1 MEEVVTVAD
10 TLTTQAHPTLFLHQV
25 AELSEE
31 EQVEKLNRAFFNC
44 YQQIKHQPVVLK
56 GLFCN
61 RTWDNV
67 MCWPDTAAGTVGYQR
82 CPFYI
87 NGFDHAEYATKHCL
101 ENGTWYTSTQSGKA
115 WTNYTPCYAK
125 GSSSINDNLP
135 PLIVEH
141 MPGIKLMYTIGYTL
155 SLAALILAV
164 SIMIY
169 FRRLHCARNMIHLNM
184 FLAFLVRAAFSLIR
198 TVLLVQDLGF
208 PNDVNNT
215 GERIVFKEG
224 VHWECKM
231 FFTLFYYIIFASVMW
246 LFNEGLYLVLILS
259 VSVFV
264 EKTKIRWF
272 VLLGW
277 GVPFLFV
284 IPWVICRVKLDD
296 MLCWNVHVKKNLF
309 WILRGPMIAS
319 VAVNFAFFIVIIRML
334 FSKLTAAHC
343 PESKKVRYRKLAK
356 STLILIPLFAVYYM
370 GFIWLP
376 DGLSPASDLFKL
388 YVEMLFNSFQGFL
401 VALLFCFLNA
411 EVQRE
416 IRKKWHVL
424 RRRGSWRSMPS
435 NGSFLRRSGTNNK
448 DAIRR
453 NSQSRSFLDSTV
465 STRDQHL
472 PNAATAA
479 AAANTN
485 GNMTPICEE
494 SAPLTDS
501 TVGSGGGTHIPLCL
515 RQDFNDNHTHRK
527 EGEVSDTGFSG
538 DVLDSH
544 EDVTVGGGS
553 SVHSGE
559 NSDLLQS
566 SSAPRDDD
574 DVLFDTVSGEEGQ
587 NVPNDIKANDRECIS
602 SIVVTGQNGDVTRGS
617 DVGGKCDVEVHKGEL
632 SSSSDIVMSYINTDK
647 SCIEDECDS
656 GVTKS

>member
-1 MEEVVTVAD
+1 MSAFRVVRA
-10 TLTTQAHPTLFLHQV
+10 LWIPLLCLCHLASAQV
-25 AELSEE
+25 AELSEQ
-31 EQVEKLNRAFFNC
+31 EQVEKLGRAYSDC
-44 YQQIKHQPVVLK
+44 MEQMASQPVQLT

-61 RTWDNV
+61 RIWDNV

-82 CPFYI
+82 CPSYI

-101 ENGTWYTSTQSGKA
+101 ENGTWYTSPSRAKA
-115 WTNYTPCYAK
+115 WTNYTACFAK
-125 GSSSINDNLP
+125 GSSTNDNLP

-141 MPGIKLMYTIGYTL
+141 MPGIKLMYTIGYAL

-169 FRRLHCARNMIHLNM
+169 FRRLHCPRNMIHLNM

-224 VHWECKM
+224 EHWECKL

-272 VLLGW
+272 VILGW
-277 GVPFLFV
+277 GLPVVFV
-284 IPWVICRVKLDD
+284 IPWVICRIKLDD
-296 MLCWNVHVKKNLF
+296 MLCWNVHVKKDLF
-309 WILRGPMIAS
+309 WILRGPMVAS
-319 VAVNFAFFIVIIRML
+319 VAVNFAFFIIIIRML
-334 FSKLTAAHC
+334 FTKLTAAHC

-411 EVQRE
+411 EVQNE
-416 IRKKWHVL
+416 IRKKWYIL
-424 RRRGSWRSMPS
+424 RRGGSWRSMPS
-435 NGSFLRRSGTNNK
+435 NGSFLRGRSGGTNHK
-448 DAIRR
+448 DAARR
-453 NSQSRSFLDSTV
+453 SSQTRSFLDSTV
-465 STRDQHL
+465 STRDNHHQ
-472 PNAATAA
+472 PT
-479 AAANTN
+479 TMITTTGN
-485 GNMTPICEE
+485 GHMTPICEE
-494 SAPLTDS
+494 SAPLTTD
-501 TVGSGGGTHIPLCL
+501 TGGPGGETNIQLCP
-515 RQDFNDNHTHRK
+515 REGFGNDNNRRGSSAPEEDVT
-527 EGEVSDTGFSG
+527 DTGFSEE
-538 DVLDSH
+538 VEDSH
-544 EDVTVGGGS
+544 DDIAAES
-553 SVHSGE
+553 MIQSGE
-559 NSDLLQS
+559 KFELNP
-566 SSAPRDDD
+566 SALTD
-574 DVLFDTVSGEEGQ
+574 DVLRDSVNEEDAEDSK
-587 NVPNDIKANDRECIS
+587 NVKANHKGYNCAVE
-602 SIVVTGQNGDVTRGS
+602 GHNGDVTRAC
-617 DVGGKCDVEVHKGEL
+617 DVSCKCDVEVHKGEL
-632 SSSSDIVMSYINTDK
+632 SNSCDIVVSHGDATINK
-647 SCIEDECDS
+647 P
-656 GVTKS
+656 